1 MNETT
6 KALLSIMQAQKGS
19 ISASDMIIHMKQE
32 KNLNMTHHHIN
43 ILLARKKIERV
54 GIGKYQIVNNQN

>member
-6 KALLSIMQAQKGS
+6 KALLSVIAAQKG
-19 ISASDMIIHMKQE
+19 IITVSDMIIHMKQE
-32 KNLNMTHHHIN
+32 KNLNMTHQHIN

-54 GIGKYQIVNNQN
+54 GIGKYQILNNQN

>member
-6 KALLSIMQAQKGS
+6 KALLSVIAAQKG
-19 ISASDMIIHMKQE
+19 IITVSDMIVHMKQE
-32 KNLNMTHHHIN
+32 KNLNMTHQHIN

-54 GIGKYQIVNNQN
+54 GVGKYQILNNQN